1 LAEPILRIPHEPHEP
16 RPALGYAM
24 VASAAT
30 LFAVNG
36 VVSKVIEATGFSSQR
51 LTEVRSTGAFLGLAA
66 IVALTHRDAVRTN
79 ARELVLLVA
88 LGIGGLALVQWSYFF
103 AIHRLPIGEALL
115 VQYVAPLLVALWAR
129 FVYREAV
136 RRRIWVA
143 LALSLS
149 GLILIV
155 RVWHVHKLDGLGL
168 AASAL
173 ACVSYAFYVLV
184 AERGVAR
191 RDAIS
196 LSAWGFLF
204 AALFW
209 AAAALVELPGVVL
222 PRRRVAARPP
232 RLAAPPDLAAR
243 RVDGRPRH
251 DRPVRPR
258 RRRASPRQR
267 HACGD
272 RRDARARCRDP
283 RRLGLARRDA
293 CTSPADRVYSDADR
307 DRAGTNL
314 ALAPPFGGLTP
325 LLGEAKQL
333 YVFKLARLFMK
344 NKLLVTFI
352 AGFLLVLFA
361 APAGAQ
367 GLSTSESSLLA
378 AINGTRTGRGLAPV
392 RVDVRLVRVARS
404 HSTDMLRRN
413 YFSHG
418 SFSTRIR
425 ASGARGPMFGE
436 DLAWGTAATPQWII
450 GQWLA
455 SPSHRA
461 VLLRP
466 GFRRVG
472 IGIVTGTF
480 HGYGGATVVTA
491 DFAGT

>member
-1 LAEPILRIPHEPHEP
+1 MAEPILRIPHEPHEP

-209 AAAALVELPGVVL
+209 AAAQPWWTFPASYFRGDASLLGHLDSLHLPIWLLVAWMVVL
-222 PRRRVAARPP
+222 GTIVPFVLVVGA
-232 RLAAPPDLAAR
+232 L
-243 RVDGRPRH
+243 RH
-251 DRPVRPR
+251 V
-258 RRRASPRQR
+258 S
-267 HACGD
+267 
-272 RRDARARCRDP
+272 
-283 RRLGLARRDA
+283 
-293 CTSPADRVYSDADR
+293 
-307 DRAGTNL
+307 
-314 ALAPPFGGLTP
+314 
-325 LLGEAKQL
+325 
-333 YVFKLARLFMK
+333 
-344 NKLLVTFI
+344 
-352 AGFLLVLFA
+352 
-361 APAGAQ
+361 
-367 GLSTSESSLLA
+367 
-378 AINGTRTGRGLAPV
+378 
-392 RVDVRLVRVARS
+392 
-404 HSTDMLRRN
+404 
-413 YFSHG
+413 
-418 SFSTRIR
+418 
-425 ASGARGPMFGE
+425 
-436 DLAWGTAATPQWII
+436 AT
-450 GQWLA
+450 
-455 SPSHRA
+455 
-461 VLLRP
+461 
-466 GFRRVG
+466 RVG
-472 IGIVTGTF
+472 IVAMLEPVVAILVAWVWLGETLAQVQLIGSTLTLTGIVLAQTSR
-480 HGYGGATVVTA
+480 
-491 DFAGT
+491 